1 MPTPDKS
8 VTVASPQRFSDG
20 SVRPDSLIAKRQT
33 AAVLHNAKTG
43 TPITTGNHFE
53 IPGYVMSSGL
63 DAHSDSHMHPTNY
76 VQRGLNPQQL
86 LKMMDDIGVRNT
98 TLMPIPTSLLQAE
111 LPGADGATTVLN
123 PHEISEQ
130 LGGSEH
136 AHHCGPLEFY
146 YVPKSIEDRVL
157 ADPARENSA
166 SRPKLDIDDFRKNPD
181 LIKEIVNA
189 SILYVDT
196 AVNTDIATAI
206 KNSGMSE
213 AQRSRLDP
221 MITGLHLGDP
231 RVSDRLLHE
240 LYKTKGTFTGIGEI
254 TVHKELVED
263 MFAGGRLQ
271 ASTQTGRMEPLTKLL
286 EVAGVV
292 GTPVVLHC
300 DIDNLHDQVA
310 DFNGK
315 GKSTEARP
323 PANLEGLRK
332 MFSDP
337 RVKDTQIVWAHGGG
351 LGRFVQQGE
360 GHIDALE
367 KLLNDCPNLNL
378 DISWSEVA
386 KQISKDDQSLTA
398 WRGFIEKHSER
409 ISFGSDTLAPKE
421 TGTWEATKKMYDE
434 GLFQGMSAKAKHDV
448 LNGTYDRVFVASRNK
463 VREFEQN
470 VLTRQFMETHI
481 TNVDGDPVTAQTL
494 KDLKAAAMA
503 KSMPQAG
510 DDSAATEPKRSKSL
524 KAKIASNLKK
534 AVGIKSSK
542 KEAPPTPKPSVKSEV
557 TPTPKPSGNASASGS
572 KSEIST
578 PGWPLQKPSIQQAFE
593 SASGPVFHDD
603 EGIENSEDIDDDGL
617 PFDVV
622 DLGVEANPKYERVV
636 SDGSSDV
643 KTRNENIPPPVIKP
657 EIEEEAG
664 SVSGGD
670 GGDDGG
676 GSVHTR
682 QNSVASSSTQEP
694 AVDAHAGQD
703 LRRQSGLSKLKKV
716 TEGIKEGAFKNG
728 FGFSST
734 TVSPVWNPFQSK
746 VSSAKPKLGS
756 FVVQEGAEPPK
767 VPKTLQNAATRVG
780 RTMPQEGAVLQSLKK
795 ESTISGAITSHF
807 NGPANRKTA
816 LLASVMQ
823 LKEATGMTP
832 GETTVLIKAL
842 AGYNKDTAQAER
854 ILQALPQVRLV
865 DDLLNPRPAE
875 EITADVQLAWA
886 FAAEIEGLKGGKGLD
901 LLSKI
906 TAKPDGAAEGA
917 PALAATQRGPMR
929 AYLRA
934 AAEVARAAG
943 QRAPA
948 LDPGSM
954 FSHGKLGDA
963 VRATPNGW
971 PGRAGAPIANGA
983 SLTLAEKALLAVR
996 DELDPAITEIHGC
1009 RFAVQ
1014 MARGGMVTDKARNP
1028 DGTKSEFQKVESRAS
1043 KTMGMHLNRAMA
1055 APSGFQRIADTLRY
1069 GTLHHGKSPFYGY
1082 DAIVSSRGKN
1092 MGFEL
1097 SHIGGI
1103 QEGRAM
1109 KDMVDVLESTLKARG
1124 GTGDGALP
1132 TAQNAVAGQ
1141 ALLDDHGAGGTLLRN
1156 MVRSE
1161 ILQRAKTEALLL
1173 PRLARGDQLSESA
1186 IAQVRTAVLTAI
1198 ELPASSSGTPEVEE
1212 QVQELLTAALAE
1224 QNVPLTPARLLA
1236 WAGDA
1241 GGPTDAESVQEMRTL
1256 RREEGQPD
1264 WKSFSTAFDRVA
1276 NGQVS
1281 VPANTPI
1288 QGKNRAETAEIL
1300 ASMIRGEELGSGFS
1314 LANAG
1319 NTQATTRNISEV
1331 ISGVLSGATMSVRAD
1346 LGGGRTRI
1354 VSFESGVSTDRSSLR
1369 MSVSTVR
1376 RNQEGAG
1383 GSLGF
1388 RLGKKEVA
1396 SFSASVGGDAGH
1408 SFELLEQEGAVFGFP
1423 RHKTGGVGGDRD
1435 LAQQKARLIKLLI
1448 GVPDEAGPYQ
1458 APGNKEDKTS
1468 LVKRAYQEFGDAI
1481 SIGAFEV
1488 KQKDHRFTG
1497 SSSAGAGATIG
1508 NLRVGLPQE
1517 SVAGETRLGTLEYK
1531 DTSGTL
1537 KVIRESESKAF
1548 KATVTGALASLSGL
1562 IEGATAPT
1570 PAPGEVAADAVT
1582 SMTSLAVANI
1592 GSIATDFFR
1601 DGETRTTTRILYDDQ
1616 ELPTSFATQTLVT
1629 NKEFVKNLAAD
1640 VENFAEDKAKKFFPA
1655 RHGADRDHA
1664 VQTEKKIL
1672 GEFAGQLRD
1681 HRDLTGTSQLYWEW
1695 GPSHVEASNLLEAD
1709 RELSEKLG
1717 DKIAAKHAKR
1727 DIDTIHKDPGYR
1739 EARFL
1744 INANEQSA
1752 SDIKGVN
1759 GMLGVR
1765 HDVRTS
1771 ANVRSL
1777 NFT

>member
-1 MPTPDKS
+1 MMGRGGKTSS
-8 VTVASPQRFSDG
+8 VPSAGNSATVAPPQRFSDG
-20 SVRPDSLIAKRQT
+20 SVRPDSLVAKRHG

-43 TPITTGNHFE
+43 EPITTGNHFE
-53 IPGYVMSSGL
+53 VATYAMSSGL

-98 TLMPIPTSLLQAE
+98 TLMPIPTSLLQAK
-111 LPGADGATTVLN
+111 LPGADGATTAVN
-123 PHEISEQ
+123 PHEISDQ

-146 YVPKSIEDRVL
+146 YVPMKIEDSVL
-157 ADPARENSA
+157 AGRTSEELA

-181 LIKEIVNA
+181 LIKQIVDA
-189 SILYVDT
+189 SLLYVDT

-263 MFAGGRLQ
+263 MFAGGDLQ
-271 ASTQTGRMEPLTKLL
+271 ASTKTGRMEPLTRLL

-292 GTPVVLHC
+292 GMPVVLHC

-315 GKSTEARP
+315 GKSTASRE

-332 MFSDP
+332 MFTDP
-337 RVKDTQIVWAHGGG
+337 RLKDTQIVWAHGGG

-360 GHIDALE
+360 DHIG
-367 KLLNDCPNLNL
+367 KLTQLLKDCPNLHL
-378 DISWSEVA
+378 DISWSDVA
-386 KQISKDDQSLTA
+386 KQIGKDDQSLVA
-398 WRGFIEKHSER
+398 WRGFIQDHSTR
-409 ISFGSDTLAPKE
+409 ICFGSDTLAPKE
-421 TGTWEATKKMYDE
+421 TGTWEATKKMYDD
-434 GLFQGMSAKAKHDV
+434 GLFQGMSTEAKHNV
-448 LNGTYDRVFVASRNK
+448 LNGTYDRIFVASRKN

-470 VLTRQFMETHI
+470 VLTKEFMETHV
-481 TNVDGDPVTAQTL
+481 TQVDGDPVTAQTL
-494 KDLKAAAMA
+494 KDLKAEALN
-503 KSMPQAG
+503 KGTSQAG
-510 DDSAATEPKRSKSL
+510 EDGVAAEQPKRRKSL

-534 AVGIKSSK
+534 AVGIKSSGSSAQAAPKPAVSETQGEALKRPAGPSGALK
-542 KEAPPTPKPSVKSEV
+542 KNSLSELLKATAEEDAASGLPTGAGTDDAPELNDDDDEVFFTPLSSPSRLAPISEEGDMDGGKSSSARDRQDASTPSTAEPSVEPTPV
-557 TPTPKPSGNASASGS
+557 
-572 KSEIST
+572 
-578 PGWPLQKPSIQQAFE
+578 
-593 SASGPVFHDD
+593 
-603 EGIENSEDIDDDGL
+603 
-617 PFDVV
+617 
-622 DLGVEANPKYERVV
+622 
-636 SDGSSDV
+636 
-643 KTRNENIPPPVIKP
+643 
-657 EIEEEAG
+657 
-664 SVSGGD
+664 
-670 GGDDGG
+670 
-676 GSVHTR
+676 
-682 QNSVASSSTQEP
+682 
-694 AVDAHAGQD
+694 QD

-716 TEGIKEGAFKNG
+716 TEDIKEGAFKNG

-746 VSSAKPKLGS
+746 VSSAKPKMGS
-756 FVVQEGAEPPK
+756 FLGQDGVEPPK
-767 VPKTLQNAATRVG
+767 VPKTLLNAAPRVG
-780 RTMPQEGAVLQSLKK
+780 RTTPQEGAALQRLKK
-795 ESTISGAITSHF
+795 ESTINGAITSHF
-807 NGPANRKTA
+807 DGPANRKAA

-823 LKEATGMTP
+823 LKEATGMSA
-832 GETTVLIKAL
+832 GETTVLVKAL
-842 AGYNKDTAQAER
+842 ARHNKDTAQAER

-865 DDLLNPRPAE
+865 GDLLTPRPAG
-875 EITADVQLAWA
+875 EITADVQLAWK
-886 FAAEIEGLKGGKGLD
+886 FAAEIESLKGGKGLD
-901 LLSKI
+901 LLSKV
-906 TAKPDGAAEGA
+906 TAKPDGAADGA
-917 PALAATQRGPMR
+917 PALAAAQRGPMR

-943 QRAPA
+943 RNAPA
-948 LDPGSM
+948 LDPSSM
-954 FSHGKLGDA
+954 FAHGKLGDA

-971 PGRAGAPIANGA
+971 PGRAGAPIAHGS

-1055 APSGFQRIADTLRY
+1055 SSTGFQRIADTLRY

-1082 DAIVSSRGKN
+1082 DAIVSSRGQN

-1103 QEGRAM
+1103 HEGRAM
-1109 KDMVDVLESTLKARG
+1109 KDMVDVIESALKARG
-1124 GTGDGALP
+1124 GGGAGDVALP
-1132 TAQNAVAGQ
+1132 TAQNAVDGQ

-1161 ILQRAKTEALLL
+1161 ILQRAKAEALLL
-1173 PRLARGDQLSESA
+1173 PRLARGDNLSESA
-1186 IAQVRTAVLTAI
+1186 IAQVRTAVLAAI
-1198 ELPASSSGTPEVEE
+1198 QLPESSSSDSAVAD
-1212 QVQELLTAALAE
+1212 QVQELLTAALTE

-1241 GGPTDAESVQEMRTL
+1241 GGPTDAETVQEMRTFA
-1256 RREEGQPD
+1256 RQEGQPD
-1264 WKSFSTAFDRVA
+1264 WKSFSTAFDRAA
-1276 NGQVS
+1276 NQEVR
-1281 VPANTPI
+1281 VPPNTPI
-1288 QGKNRAETAEIL
+1288 KGKSREEAADIL
-1300 ASMIRGEELGSGFS
+1300 ASMISGEELGSGFS

-1319 NTQATTRNISEV
+1319 NTQATTRNVSEV

-1396 SFSASVGGDAGH
+1396 SFSAFVGGDVGH

-1448 GVPDEAGPYQ
+1448 GVPDEAGAYQ
-1458 APGNKEDKTS
+1458 APGNKEDKGS

-1488 KQKDHRFTG
+1488 RQKDNRFTG

-1517 SVAGETRLGTLEYK
+1517 SVAGEIRRGTLEYK

-1537 KVIRESESKAF
+1537 KLIRESESNAF

-1570 PAPGEVAADAVT
+1570 PAPGEAAVDAVT
-1582 SMTSLAVANI
+1582 SMTSLAVANF
-1592 GSIATDFFR
+1592 GSIASDFFR
-1601 DGETRTTTRILYDDQ
+1601 DGETRTTSRILYDDQ

-1629 NKEFVKNLAAD
+1629 SKDFVNNLAAD

-1655 RHGADRDHA
+1655 RHGADRDQA

-1672 GEFAGQLRD
+1672 GEFAGQLRE

-1717 DKIAAKHAKR
+1717 DTQGAKQAKR

-1752 SDIKGVN
+1752 SDIRGVN
-1759 GMLGVR
+1759 GIMGVR